1 MAMFDPV
8 YVTEVLNGILS
19 RRGLSVSLVEKDS
32 HPVTV
37 DQQDGKVATD
47 CPQKQPPKMGA

>member
-19 RRGLSVSLVEKDS
+19 RRGLSVSLVEKDN
-32 HPVTV
+32 HPVSV

-47 CPQKQPPKMGA
+47 CPKKQPPKMGA

>member
-32 HPVTV
+32 HPVSV

-47 CPQKQPPKMGA
+47 CPKKQPPKKGA